1 MRVLIKGRGSSMDM
15 LDRIVVDDAVW
26 GLRPD
31 FAVLVMTV
39 QGLANGPS
47 DDGSMAWLAAAGEQA
62 DPGEPH
68 IAAWRDAYR
77 AFGAKPSRTRPSV
90 DALVRR
96 ADRLPAINR
105 VVDAYNA
112 ISVGHALPIGG
123 EDLDAYS
130 GPARLT
136 VATGA
141 EPFDDEPPAPGEVVW
156 RDDEGVTCRRW
167 NWRQCVRT
175 RITESTTNALFI
187 LERLEPYPLD
197 RLDTA
202 ADSLLALL
210 RTISPGLHAER
221 RLILPS

>member
-1 MRVLIKGRGSSMDM
+1 MDM

-47 DDGSMAWLAAAGEQA
+47 DDASAAWLAAASEKA
-62 DPGEPH
+62 DPAEPH

-112 ISVGHALPIGG
+112 ISVEHALPIGG
-123 EDLDAYS
+123 EDLDAYR

-136 VATGA
+136 VATGT
-141 EPFDDEPPAPGEVVW
+141 ESFDDEPPAPGEVVW

-175 RITESTTNALFI
+175 RITESTTNALF
-187 LERLEPYPLD
+187 LMERLEPYSLD

-221 RLILPS
+221 RLIRAS